1 MCTQSENRV
10 KRFVSKQ
17 FLKGC
22 LKALVQGSLHH
33 KKINISDGG
42 MTGEMIVHQGRLL
55 SYFRVDISLLILR
68 TFTVFKK
75 A

>member
-1 MCTQSENRV
+1 MCKQSENRV

-22 LKALVQGSLHH
+22 LKALVQGALHH
-33 KKINISDGG
+33 KKISDGG

-55 SYFRVDISLLILR
+55 SYFREDISLLILR
-68 TFTVFKK
+68 TFTVFKM